1 MKKIILLISFTSLL
15 FSCSNGGN
23 ASSGNSNNN
32 NNITVTTTNPSNIT
46 STSFDSGGSFSSNSA
61 IWSYN
66 YGICWSTSP
75 NPTIS
80 DSKTVNASASQ
91 TTSNTFA
98 AVTGVSLNPYT
109 VYYVRAYVSFGGQST
124 YGNEISITTNAVPQ
138 PVLNSNLTYG
148 SMTDIDGNVYPTIT
162 ICNKTWTARNFNCSK
177 YRNGDVIPQ
186 VQDPIQWV
194 NLTTGAWCYYK
205 NDSSYGPSYGKLYNW
220 QAVADPRG
228 IAPQGWHLPTS
239 AEWSSLTNCMGN
251 QSVAGCK
258 LKEAGN
264 LHWGLNFNDCST
276 NESGFTA
283 ISTGA
288 RSGQTGQ
295 FTPWASI
302 ENGTFTNSC
311 DWYGNNC
318 IGEIPTASSSTGCNG
333 INCYT
338 GYLHW
343 GNYQG
348 YPIRFV
354 KD

>member
-23 ASSGNSNNN
+23 ASSGNSNNS

-46 STSFDSGGSFSSNSA
+46 STSFDSGGILSSNNGILIS
-61 IWSYN
+61 
-66 YGICWSTSP
+66 GICWNTSP
-75 NPTIS
+75 NPT
-80 DSKTVNASASQ
+80 V
-91 TTSNTFA
+91 SNTRTINSTPITNNTFVG
-98 AVTGVSLNPYT
+98 VTGPTLNPNT
-109 VYYVRAYVSFGGQST
+109 VYYVRAYAQYGSQTT
-124 YGNEISITTNAVPQ
+124 YGNEISITTNVVPQ
-138 PVLNSNLTYG
+138 PLLNPNLTYG

-220 QAVADPRG
+220 FAVTDPRG

-239 AEWSSLTNCMGN
+239 AEWSSLSSCLGN
-251 QSVAGCK
+251 PIVAQCK
-258 LKEAGN
+258 VKETGPS
-264 LHWGLNFNDCST
+264 HWGINNSCST

-283 ISTGA
+283 IPTGE
-288 RSGQTGQ
+288 RNSNGQ
-295 FTPWASI
+295 FSPWASI
-302 ENGTFTNSC
+302 ENGNFSFAC
-311 DWYGNNC
+311 RWYGNNC
-318 IGEIPTASSSTGCNG
+318 TGVMDSALSSSGIGSVSGNG
-333 INCYT
+333 
-338 GYLHW
+338 GY
-343 GNYQG
+343 GNYSG